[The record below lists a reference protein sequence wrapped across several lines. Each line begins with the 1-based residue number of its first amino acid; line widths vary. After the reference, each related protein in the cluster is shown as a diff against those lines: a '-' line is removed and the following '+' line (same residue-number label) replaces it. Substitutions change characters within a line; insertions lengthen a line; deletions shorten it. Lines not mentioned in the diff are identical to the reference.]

1 MLTEDRHKAILEIVR
16 QKGSVTVT
24 ELTELLNISE
34 STVRRDL
41 SFLNTMG
48 KLNKVHGGAT
58 AIEDSR
64 STLDF
69 DISLRM
75 DMNREEKEKIAK
87 YAASFIQEDDFVYI
101 DAGST
106 TEILIEYISQKNAS
120 YITNGISHAKKL
132 ISKGF
137 KTFIIGGEIKAVTQA
152 VVGTE
157 AVKAI
162 ERYNFTLG
170 FFGTNGVDIKSG
182 YTTPDVNEALIKEKA
197 FEKCKNPVI
206 LCDSTKFGKV
216 SCVSFGKINRGKIIT
231 TETNNKKL
239 KESANIVEVY
249 KL

>member
-1 MLTEDRHKAILEIVR
+1 MLTEERHKRILEIAG

-24 ELTELLNISE
+24 ELTKLLNTSE
-34 STVRRDL
+34 STIRRDL
-41 SFLNTMG
+41 SYLDTVR

-58 AIEDSR
+58 AIENDIN
-64 STLDF
+64 TLDF

-75 DMNREEKEKIAK
+75 DMNREEKERIAG
-87 YAASFIQEDDFVYI
+87 YAAGLIEEDDFVYI

-106 TEILIEYISQKNAS
+106 TEILINYISQKNAS

-170 FFGTNGVDIKSG
+170 FFGTNGIDLKAG

-216 SCVSFGKINRGKIIT
+216 SCVSFAKVNKGKIIT
-231 TETNNKKL
+231 TETNNKKF
-239 KESANIVEVY
+239 KENASIVEVD